1 MKDQLIQKNSKSPL
15 GKRITVILILLL
27 CTFSIL
33 TLFTGVVHIRFS
45 DILSGNTDKI
55 HIVLISRLP
64 RLIAILLTG
73 MGMSIAGMIMQ
84 QLCMNKFVSPTT
96 GSTIASAQFG
106 ILISLIFWRNMV
118 LVGKTLISF
127 IFAMAGTYI
136 FIYFMQKMKYKDK
149 VLIPLVGIMFGNI
162 LAGLTGFLA
171 YKYDLSQAVN
181 SWLVGDFSLI
191 LKGKYEI
198 VYITFPLIV
207 IAFLYANYFNIAGM
221 GENFSKNLGVNY
233 NFILIFGISIAAM
246 ITSSIVVVV
255 GSVPYIGLIIPNIV
269 SIIQGDKLQNNLLNT
284 SLMGALFVL
293 VCDLLGR
300 VINPPY
306 EIPIQLTIGI
316 IGSVIFIGMMYW
328 QLKPKG
334 AITHG

>member
-136 FIYFMQKMKYKDK
+136 FIYF
-149 VLIPLVGIMFGNI
+149 IN
-162 LAGLTGFLA
+162 
-171 YKYDLSQAVN
+171 LS
-181 SWLVGDFSLI
+181 W
-191 LKGKYEI
+191 E
-198 VYITFPLIV
+198 
-207 IAFLYANYFNIAGM
+207 
-221 GENFSKNLGVNY
+221 
-233 NFILIFGISIAAM
+233 
-246 ITSSIVVVV
+246 
-255 GSVPYIGLIIPNIV
+255 
-269 SIIQGDKLQNNLLNT
+269 
-284 SLMGALFVL
+284 
-293 VCDLLGR
+293 
-300 VINPPY
+300 
-306 EIPIQLTIGI
+306 
-316 IGSVIFIGMMYW
+316 
-328 QLKPKG
+328 
-334 AITHG
+334 

>member
-1 MKDQLIQKNSKSPL
+1 MIDPQKRKRKIHISSKH
-15 GKRITVILILLL
+15 ITFILIVLL

-33 TLFTGVVHIRFS
+33 TLFTGVV
-45 DILSGNTDKI
+45 DISFKDLVTGNTDKLQ
-55 HIVLISRLP
+55 IVLVSRFP
-64 RLIAILLTG
+64 RLVAILLTG

-84 QLCMNKFVSPTT
+84 QLCMNKFVSPST
-96 GSTIASAQFG
+96 GSTISSAQFG
-106 ILISLIFWRNMV
+106 ILISMLFWGNMG
-118 LVGKTLISF
+118 LVGKTFVSF
-127 IFAMAGTYI
+127 VFAMTGTYI
-136 FIYFMQKMKYKDK
+136 FIYFMQKIKYKDT

-198 VYITFPLIV
+198 VYITFPLII
-207 IAFLYANYFNIAGM
+207 IAFIYANYFNIVGM

-233 NFILIFGISIAAM
+233 NVILIFCISIAAM

-269 SIIQGDKLQNNLLNT
+269 SMIQGDKLQNNLLNT
-284 SLMGALFVL
+284 ALMGALFVL
-293 VCDLLGR
+293 VCDLIGR
-300 VINPPY
+300 IIIAPY

-316 IGSVIFIGMMYW
+316 IGSVIFIGMMFYK
-328 QLKPKG
+328 LKPKG
-334 AITHG
+334 AIIHD